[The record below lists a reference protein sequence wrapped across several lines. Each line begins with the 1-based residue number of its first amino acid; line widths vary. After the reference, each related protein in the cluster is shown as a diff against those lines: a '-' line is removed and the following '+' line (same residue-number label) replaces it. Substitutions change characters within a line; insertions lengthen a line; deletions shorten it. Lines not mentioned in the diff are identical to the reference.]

1 MITGEGDGVA
11 TKRKYKESA
20 VLLIEIIGILVLF
33 YKNAVFVVVIGIPL
47 FLFGYASLKR
57 DWERQRQWK
66 MNLEFKEGLQGI
78 AAALS
83 AGYSIE
89 NAIQESKKD
98 LEVLYGKDSVLAKEF
113 QAISAQLELN
123 QPVEQIFDEFAR
135 RSGVED
141 IRNFAEVFRT
151 ARRSGGDLV
160 AITRMTSDRI
170 GEKIEVKREI
180 NTILAGKK
188 MEGQIMNLVPL
199 GMILYFWLCSPGFL
213 DCLYTGV
220 KGRFVMTILLIIY
233 LLAYGLNRRICNIKV

>member
-1 MITGEGDGVA
+1 M
-11 TKRKYKESA
+11 KNRYKESV
-20 VLLIEIIGILVLF
+20 VLLIEIVGMLVLF
-33 YKNAVFVVVIGIPL
+33 YKNAVLVVAAGIPL
-47 FLFGYASLKR
+47 FILGLAGLKR
-57 DWERQRQWK
+57 DWKKGRQWK

-78 AAALS
+78 ASALS

-89 NAIQESKKD
+89 NAIQESRKD
-98 LEVLYGKDSVLAKEF
+98 LEVLYGKDSILVKEF
-113 QAISAQLELN
+113 QMISTQLELN
-123 QPVEQIFDEFAR
+123 QPVEKTFDEFAR

-160 AITRMTSDRI
+160 AITRMTSERI

-188 MEGQIMNLVPL
+188 MEGQVMNLVPL

-213 DCLYTGV
+213 DCLYSGI
-220 KGRFVMTILLIIY
+220 KGRITMTLFLLIY
-233 LLAYGLNRRICNIKV
+233 LLAYGLNRRICDIKV